1 MEPNKNEYLKIFN
14 IFDINNDGNISIKE
28 FHMILNKFGV
38 IRNKDEIIEMIKIV
52 DKDKSNS
59 IDLDEILQ
67 FIKNGK
73 SYKNEKEDAISD
85 VFYMFDRDRKGF
97 ITLND
102 LLFYIRKIGL
112 NLHFSVIINEFN
124 LEDKDNNGKI
134 NFNEFCNI
142 IERDDKITNFKIIAD
157 LLILVDRIEIKSS
170 LNSIY
175 PISEEI
181 HQISLFLK
189 KLYIFEKL
197 PRGRLYKIS
206 KNVIIKNYSY
216 REKICTENTIIKFFY
231 IIFSGEIS
239 AEIKTFSFSL
249 SKKTKCCGYII
260 GLDELKDKKNKYYY
274 SYYPKTSSI
283 IYKIPIDVIKKM
295 MDTDNVF
302 SYRINNY
309 INFNYIINNTILPRI
324 KKKHCSYSYIG
335 RQYDFTMTQNQVIKR
350 INFLKKNKKSK
361 SKNL

>member
-1 MEPNKNEYLKIFN
+1 
-14 IFDINNDGNISIKE
+14 
-28 FHMILNKFGV
+28 MILNKFGV

-134 NFNEFCNI
+134 NFNEFRNI
-142 IERDDKITNFKIIAD
+142 IERDDKITNFKIIVD

-249 SKKTKCCGYII
+249 SNLY
-260 GLDELKDKKNKYYY
+260 L
-274 SYYPKTSSI
+274 S
-283 IYKIPIDVIKKM
+283 
-295 MDTDNVF
+295 
-302 SYRINNY
+302 
-309 INFNYIINNTILPRI
+309 
-324 KKKHCSYSYIG
+324 
-335 RQYDFTMTQNQVIKR
+335 
-350 INFLKKNKKSK
+350 SK
-361 SKNL
+361 SSTPTSYLNPGTIVSGLMLYCIIILGYRLVASKLATQS